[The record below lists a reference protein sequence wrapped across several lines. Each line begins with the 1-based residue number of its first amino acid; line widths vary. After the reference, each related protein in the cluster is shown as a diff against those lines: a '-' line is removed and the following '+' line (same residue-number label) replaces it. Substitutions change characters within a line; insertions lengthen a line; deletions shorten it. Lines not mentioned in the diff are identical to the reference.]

1 MKIKLS
7 KSQWQE
13 IGKKAGWMKVAQI
26 IPDDGIADGGE
37 PYTNEEMDL
46 REEGPFFVSTYE
58 VARAFGGPEE
68 GGWWYDAFTYIDTRE
83 GKKAFNT
90 REEAEQVATKLNEQY
105 RSSNEDLGSSKGFEH
120 LPEDTE
126 DSQIPR
132 GFSGDARAMTAI
144 VEKVKGEH
152 RTTGRPHYE

>member
-68 GGWWYDAFTYIDTRE
+68 GGWWYNVTT
-83 GKKAFNT
+83 
-90 REEAEQVATKLNEQY
+90 
-105 RSSNEDLGSSKGFEH
+105 
-120 LPEDTE
+120 
-126 DSQIPR
+126 
-132 GFSGDARAMTAI
+132 
-144 VEKVKGEH
+144 KVKSFKVTSYQQAEKAAKVLYNEINQGDLDGKPTIRLE
-152 RTTGRPHYE
+152 RQAGIMDNSKQPPPHYS